1 VSKIRTRMGDGS
13 VVEVTPDELRNELV
27 TGSEDAADKGQVPA
41 LDENEVDKLVE
52 IFSAPWRIVG
62 VEPGHEVP
70 LTKDETACTLISSQ
84 LSSGA
89 HLPISREAAIEVF
102 ERVFAFDTMELG
114 WIDYSFKPAKPMVSL
129 DQVSIE
135 RLLATTVFPVLYG
148 AMPNMGLYYT
158 PDGPFTNPA
167 DLLPLMKMDEAREAE
182 MNAAE
187 LCREDMVYMCQR
199 FDEIGADG
207 IDFDTTASAGDA
219 DFWATLKTVEELK
232 KTTDL
237 GIEVGMSG
245 EFILGMHGEV
255 EYDGQRLAGLFP
267 HQQLKLV
274 EKAGADIFGP
284 VCNTKTNKTTPWN
297 VARAAT
303 FVKEVTKTATIPIH
317 VNVGMG
323 VGGVPMFET
332 PPIDA
337 LTRASVAMVEVAKV
351 DGL

>member
-1 VSKIRTRMGDGS
+1 MSKIWTRMGDGNA
-13 VVEVTPDELRNELV
+13 VELTPDELRQDIIAA
-27 TGSEDAADKGQVPA
+27 SEDAADKGGIPA
-41 LDENEVDKLVE
+41 LEENEVDHL
-52 IFSAPWRIVG
+52 FDLFAAPYRVVS

-84 LSSGA
+84 LSSGS
-89 HLPISREAAIEVF
+89 HLSISREDAVEIF

-135 RLLATTVFPVLYG
+135 RIMATTVFPVLYG

-167 DLLPLMKMDEAREAE
+167 DLLGMMKVDEAREEE
-182 MNAAE
+182 MKAAE
-187 LCREDMVYMCQR
+187 LCMEDMIFVCERMN
-199 FDEIGADG
+199 EIGADG

-219 DFWATLKTVEELK
+219 DFYAVLKTIEHLK

-237 GIEVGMSG
+237 GIEMGMSG
-245 EFILGMHGEV
+245 EFVLGMHGEV
-255 EYDGQRLAGLFP
+255 EYNGKKLAGMFP
-267 HQQLKLV
+267 HQQLKV
-274 EKAGADIFGP
+274 AEEAGVDIFGP
-284 VCNTKTNKTTPWN
+284 VVNTKTNKSAAWN
-297 VARAAT
+297 VARAVT
-303 FVKEVTKTATIPIH
+303 FVKEVCKQSTIPIH
-317 VNVGMG
+317 ANVGMG
-323 VGGVPMFET
+323 VGGTPMFET

-337 LTRASVAMVEVAKV
+337 LSRASVAMVEIAKV